1 MAANDSASWQPG
13 LYLPFPPRL
22 FRLLFADG
30 ISFMNPKVM
39 LLGPIAVKRSG
50 RETAFEHK
58 KFLHSSAISTKV
70 PSNRLRGRLETVE
83 AEK

>member
-50 RETAFEHK
+50 RETAFEQK
-58 KFLHSSAISTKV
+58 SSCIRRQYRLKFPAI
-70 PSNRLRGRLETVE
+70 G
-83 AEK
+83 